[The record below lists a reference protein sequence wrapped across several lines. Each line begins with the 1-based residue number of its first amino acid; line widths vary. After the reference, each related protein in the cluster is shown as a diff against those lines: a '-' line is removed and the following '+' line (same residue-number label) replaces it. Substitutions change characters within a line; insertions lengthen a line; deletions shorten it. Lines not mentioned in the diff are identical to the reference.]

1 MPQFRDDEDEP
12 DPEPTPEPTPD
23 ATARMRAKL
32 GALGRS
38 ISDAPLNRNEREKYR
53 DTLKIV
59 FQMAAEGIDT
69 AMTYSNRAHA
79 TSEVWALDD
88 EDALI
93 LVDAWLS
100 VASRNKQTAYATRA
114 IIATQGNARALML
127 SGERLVNTY
136 LFYLRN
142 GGFGW

>member
-1 MPQFRDDEDEP
+1 MPGVSGDDEEEA
-12 DPEPTPEPTPD
+12 PEPEPEPRPD
-23 ATARMRAKL
+23 ATARMREKL

-38 ISDAPLNRNEREKYR
+38 ISNAPLNRSEREKYR
-53 DTLKIV
+53 DSLKLV
-59 FQMAAEGIDT
+59 FQMVAEGIDT
-69 AMTYSNRAHA
+69 AMSYSNRAHA